1 MGRALDLVGQR
12 FGRLLVLERVG
23 ASIPG
28 VELPEI
34 FYRKTYIL
42 IDYLSNRIY
51 NNIVIKK
58 WLRVEKATGRR
69 R

>member
-1 MGRALDLVGQR
+1 MGRAVDLIGQR

-34 FYRKTYIL
+34 FLRK
-42 IDYLSNRIY
+42 NIY
-51 NNIVIKK
+51 SY
-58 WLRVEKATGRR
+58 
-69 R
+69 

>member
-12 FGRLLVLERVG
+12 FGRLLERLG

-28 VELPEI
+28 VQLPEI
-34 FYRKTYIL
+34 FLQKNIYP
-42 IDYLSNRIY
+42 IDYLSKKIY

-58 WLRVEKATGRR
+58 KPRAE
-69 R
+69 

>member
-1 MGRALDLVGQR
+1 MPKALDLIGQR

-28 VELPEI
+28 VQLPEI
-34 FYRKTYIL
+34 FLQKNIYP
-42 IDYLSNRIY
+42 IDYLSKKIY

-58 WLRVEKATGRR
+58 KPRAE
-69 R
+69 

>member
-34 FYRKTYIL
+34 LLQK
-42 IDYLSNRIY
+42 NIY
-51 NNIVIKK
+51 SY
-58 WLRVEKATGRR
+58 
-69 R
+69 